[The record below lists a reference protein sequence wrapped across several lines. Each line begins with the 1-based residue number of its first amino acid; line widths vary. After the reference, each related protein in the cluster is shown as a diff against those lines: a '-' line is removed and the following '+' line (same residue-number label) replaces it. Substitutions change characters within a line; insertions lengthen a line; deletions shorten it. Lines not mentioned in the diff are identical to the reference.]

1 MHKRDYI
8 CPLFKKRQRAQIYSK
23 WHLIRLK
30 VPKNIIDQN
39 TTSTMIWWCWTKDND
54 LSPEYKWRH
63 HLRDL
68 ANTASWPRQN
78 VGYGS
83 DSDSRNRFP
92 RTSHI
97 SAPGRAARSDLT
109 ARARTSRRASADARS
124 DGRKISEIHSANAT
138 ISDNEIFRASPL
150 LCTVLSRSW
159 QLWSLGYSVT
169 EKHRRFGK
177 CGWKVFEI
185 HSLWCSCQNTSRVW
199 SADQPVKGNWIAT
212 VWKDLEELT
221 FKVELWG
228 KPARSLFKCHLHSSL
243 LSWKLRIFNVPR
255 GNVAK

>member
-1 MHKRDYI
+1 MMSPPPGLGYKTLATAPI
-8 CPLFKKRQRAQIYSK
+8 PTPATGSRAPRI
-23 WHLIRLK
+23 
-30 VPKNIIDQN
+30 
-39 TTSTMIWWCWTKDND
+39 
-54 LSPEYKWRH
+54 SPRP
-63 HLRDL
+63 
-68 ANTASWPRQN
+68 AGP
-78 VGYGS
+78 
-83 DSDSRNRFP
+83 
-92 RTSHI
+92 
-97 SAPGRAARSDLT
+97 
-109 ARARTSRRASADARS
+109 RARTSRRASADARS

-243 LSWKLRIFNVPR
+243 LFSSMKISWKLRIFNVQR
-255 GNVAK
+255 GECGEITLVHQTAPMMWPTWTIMERQSRAGAWPNL